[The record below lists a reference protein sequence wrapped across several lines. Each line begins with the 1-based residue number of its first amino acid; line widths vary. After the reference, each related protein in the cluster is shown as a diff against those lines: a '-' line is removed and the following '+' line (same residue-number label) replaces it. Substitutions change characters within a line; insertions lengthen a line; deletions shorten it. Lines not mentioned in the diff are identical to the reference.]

1 MDRNLAQDGREASQ
15 LHKGQAMQGIR
26 VQPTS
31 TDDFRSLTRF
41 LDAEKV
47 EFLTYTLDEDKTIRA
62 VLRPVP
68 TDIDPE
74 EVKQD
79 LEDQGYHPVKVSRM
93 VRSRGKKPMPL
104 VLVEVPPFEKKIF
117 DDLKAVLSL
126 MVTVERPRKSV
137 FPAQCHSCQ
146 RYHHSQRNCH
156 AASRCVKCASEHS
169 TASCTKEKETP
180 AKCANCS
187 GDHVA
192 SYRGCPSFPGPKRTF
207 QKSPNTPKPPQT
219 KAAPTP
225 APKPTQPTPAP
236 GKGNSSFAA
245 AASKGKADQTK
256 ETFDAIM
263 CGLISA
269 INGSKN
275 NTEAVQKLVTS
286 FIPKLTALLLKQ

>member
-1 MDRNLAQDGREASQ
+1 
-15 LHKGQAMQGIR
+15 
-26 VQPTS
+26 
-31 TDDFRSLTRF
+31 
-41 LDAEKV
+41 
-47 EFLTYTLDEDKTIRA
+47 
-62 VLRPVP
+62 
-68 TDIDPE
+68 
-74 EVKQD
+74 
-79 LEDQGYHPVKVSRM
+79 M
-93 VRSRGKKPMPL
+93 VRTRGKKPMPL
-104 VLVEVPPFEKKIF
+104 VLVEVPPSEKKIF

-137 FPAQCHSCQ
+137 FPAQCHNCQ

-156 AASRCVKCASEHS
+156 AASRCVKCASEHL

-192 SYRGCPSFPGPKRTF
+192 SYRGCPNFTGPKRTF

-219 KAAPTP
+219 KAAQTP

-256 ETFDAIM
+256 GTFDAIM